1 VFRNA
6 PVCRESRMA
15 EHGITN
21 LAQFYTS
28 EFKYS
33 KAKFERISDEVIGPQ
48 FARSGMHMP
57 PAATTTTSSSDN
69 TVAAADGEVPAE
81 AADAAQKD

>member
-1 VFRNA
+1 
-6 PVCRESRMA
+6 MA

-57 PAATTTTSSSDN
+57 AATSSSDN
-69 TVAAADGEVPAE
+69 AAAVDNEVAAE
-81 AADAAQKD
+81 AADAAQED

>member
-1 VFRNA
+1 
-6 PVCRESRMA
+6 MA

-33 KAKFERISDEVIGPQ
+33 KAKFERISDKVIGPQ

-57 PAATTTTSSSDN
+57 PAATTSSSDN
-69 TVAAADGEVPAE
+69 TVAAADGEVAAEAE
-81 AADAAQKD
+81 AADAAQED